1 MEPLTHRIDRRGW
14 LKITGLAGAA
24 GAGWL
29 GPVAQVLAQREER
42 ARGTAQAQSVILLWM
57 QGGPSQLETF
67 DPHPGAPTG
76 GPTKDIATVVP
87 AIRLAKG
94 LERVAEQMNSI
105 SLVRSLVTKEGDHER
120 GTYLVKT
127 GYSPDPTA
135 VHPAIGAIICK
146 ELPEELPSGLRT
158 EIPRHVAIL
167 PGQWPGRGGEL
178 GDNLDAFKTYDPRQK
193 VPDVTA
199 RVDQE
204 RFEQR
209 LRDLSVVESQFSQGR
224 KRQVNR
230 TLHGD
235 TVQRATRMMTSDQLQ
250 AFEIAEEPRDLLA
263 RYGDTP
269 FGRACLAARRLIAVG
284 VRCVE
289 VTLAGW
295 DTHVSN
301 FEGTD
306 EQKKLLDPAL
316 AALIADLQE
325 RGLLKSTVVL
335 CGGEFGRT
343 PKINPT
349 DGRDHWPQGF
359 SFAVAGGGLRGG
371 TVIGATDPDGD
382 PKKVVGKHGI
392 EDLHATVLAALGIN
406 FTKEY
411 ISRTQRPIQYSSGE
425 TIGELLGDRTA

>member
-1 MEPLTHRIDRRGW
+1 MEPLSQRINRRGW
-14 LKITGLAGAA
+14 LRIVGLAGAA

-29 GPVAQVLAQREER
+29 GPVAKVLAKREDR
-42 ARGTAQAQSVILLWM
+42 AGGKAPAQSVILLWM
-57 QGGPSQLETF
+57 QGGPSQLETL
-67 DPHPGAPTG
+67 DPHPRSSTG
-76 GPTKDIATVVP
+76 GPTKDIATIVP
-87 AIRLAKG
+87 GIRLAQG
-94 LERVAEQMNSI
+94 LERVAEQMDSI
-105 SLVRSLVTKEGDHER
+105 SIVRSLVTKEGDHER

-146 ELPEELPSGLRT
+146 ELPEELPSGVRT

-178 GDNLDAFKTYDPRQK
+178 GDHLDAFKTYDPRQK

-199 RVDQE
+199 RVDKE

-209 LRDLSVVESQFSQGR
+209 LRDLSVVESEFSRGR
-224 KRQVNR
+224 KRQVDR
-230 TLHGD
+230 TLHAD
-235 TVQRATRMMTSDQLQ
+235 SVQRATRMMTSEQLK
-250 AFEIAEEPRDLLA
+250 AFEIDEEPKELLA
-263 RYGDTP
+263 SYGDTP

-289 VTLAGW
+289 VTLQGW
-295 DTHVSN
+295 DTHVNN

-306 EQKKLLDPAL
+306 EQKKVLDPAF
-316 AALIADLQE
+316 AALVADLKE
-325 RGLLKSTVVL
+325 RDLLKSTVVL

-371 TVIGATDPDGD
+371 AVLGATDPDGD
-382 PKKVVGKHGI
+382 PKKVVDQHGI
-392 EDLHATVLAALGIN
+392 EDLHATVLAALGID

-411 ISRTQRPIQYSSGE
+411 VSRTQRPLQYSTGE
-425 TIGELLGDRTA
+425 IITELLSS